1 MKEAWIPHIIWRIS
15 HMMRMSKFWA
25 MSCWRSHHCW
35 KMWRMALLQGRKSRM
50 MMMMMVR
57 VMIVVVRFC
66 RVLHS
71 NMAML
76 HRSVA
81 CRAYRRVQR
90 MLGTIGW
97 SWDRARSPIRVE
109 TIFDG
114 RGRRCHCCSRC
125 WHGDSAFYARGSWMR
140 EYISRR
146 IAGFMAMLSVFV
158 TGMYICRM
166 TLANGR
172 AHLRFSFSFLNCI
185 RKEITCPI
193 YDTPVR
199 GCETHCNVSEP

>member
-1 MKEAWIPHIIWRIS
+1 
-15 HMMRMSKFWA
+15 
-25 MSCWRSHHCW
+25 
-35 KMWRMALLQGRKSRM
+35 MWRMALLQGRKSRM

-97 SWDRARSPIRVE
+97 S
-109 TIFDG
+109 
-114 RGRRCHCCSRC
+114 
-125 WHGDSAFYARGSWMR
+125 
-140 EYISRR
+140 
-146 IAGFMAMLSVFV
+146 
-158 TGMYICRM
+158 
-166 TLANGR
+166 
-172 AHLRFSFSFLNCI
+172 
-185 RKEITCPI
+185 
-193 YDTPVR
+193 
-199 GCETHCNVSEP
+199 